1 MLYLKLCC
9 VANHRVLQHL
19 ASEVCCDVCPTTS
32 SARTQVR
39 PHSESL
45 LGYFGSYIYR
55 CFRRYVRRMSS
66 LPAVLASGS
75 KSW

>member
-1 MLYLKLCC
+1 MLYLKLCY
-9 VANHRVLQHL
+9 VANRHVLQRL
-19 ASEVCCDVCPTTS
+19 ASEVCCYVRSTAS

-55 CFRRYVRRMSS
+55 CFHRYVR
-66 LPAVLASGS
+66 
-75 KSW
+75 